1 MVLKRKV
8 NAPFESAEPNAEQA
22 AQDAG
27 VKETQA
33 EATKAAVSPAANPE
47 APWDPAEVAAAAP
60 AATKALV
67 SQPKTGLVAQSNPKV
82 NINVVKNLK
91 DQYPVQYD
99 SLAQITASQGRF
111 ADRETGTN
119 LGSEL
124 LFELLS
130 YQDQYVVSPND
141 DKAGK
146 ELVKYSADGVTC
158 SDGTDVKT
166 YVNDLREM
174 GWKNARVNSRYVI
187 VGALNAAEKSEA
199 FDGLLMQIDLSP
211 KSKSQF
217 DRYLIQSAFD
227 LAKGKITE
235 EQAKL
240 VDIIAEVATNTANQS
255 YTICKFSTHVGD

>member
-1 MVLKRKV
+1 MVLKRK
-8 NAPFESAEPNAEQA
+8 NPAAFEQA
-22 AQDAG
+22 EQDAG
-27 VKETQA
+27 VQETQA
-33 EATKAAVSPAANPE
+33 EATKAATSPAANAE
-47 APWDPAEVAAAAP
+47 APWDPAEVAAAGP

-67 SQPKTGLVAQSNPKV
+67 SQPRGALVAQANPKV

-146 ELVKYSADGVTC
+146 DLVRYSADGVTC
-158 SDGTDVKT
+158 SDGTDCKQHVA
-166 YVNDLREM
+166 DLREM
-174 GWKNARVNSRYVI
+174 GWKNARINSRYVI
-187 VGALNAAEKSEA
+187 VGALNSAEKSDA

-227 LAKGKITE
+227 LVKGKITE

-240 VDIIAEVATNTANQS
+240 VDIIAEVVTNTANQS
-255 YTICKFSTHVGD
+255 YTICKFSSHVGD